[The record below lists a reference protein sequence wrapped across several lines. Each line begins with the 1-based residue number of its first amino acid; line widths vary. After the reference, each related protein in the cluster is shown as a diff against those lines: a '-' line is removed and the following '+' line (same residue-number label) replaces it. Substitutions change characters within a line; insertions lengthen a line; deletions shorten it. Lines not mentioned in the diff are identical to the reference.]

1 MSTDSYMTM
10 KKRMKKQREDDF
22 PMIGSVKERGF
33 TSRKRSN
40 EGILNCHLL

>member
-22 PMIGSVKERGF
+22 PMLGSVESRREGLLQGREAMKE
-33 TSRKRSN
+33 S
-40 EGILNCHLL
+40 